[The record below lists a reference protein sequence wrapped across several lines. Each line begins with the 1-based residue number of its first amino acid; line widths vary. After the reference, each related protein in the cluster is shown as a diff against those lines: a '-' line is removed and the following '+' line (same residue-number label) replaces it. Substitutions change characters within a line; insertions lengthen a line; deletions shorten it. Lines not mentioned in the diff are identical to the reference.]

1 MKRGTIRVS
10 ILALVAITL
19 LVAGCSSPDTDV
31 PPSLNGTPDVPPSL
45 KGTPEDKVVTVA
57 VAGDICEAPGGDTG
71 GCLETSDLILSH
83 GSDWVLLA
91 GDAQYENGEI
101 ENFETVYEPSWG
113 RFKARTLPVPGNH
126 DSYDSGYG
134 TYFADAGLG
143 NPIPQHWIKDLGAW
157 SVTGA
162 DSNEVEDAAG
172 FIQDNLP
179 TPDFD
184 IVMWHH
190 ARYSSGTDHGSDEE
204 MDPLWEAARAGG
216 GCINLVSHDH
226 IYERLTYEGMHQ
238 FLVGTGGG
246 EQHDDFIESD
256 LVTGS
261 EEAIAEVHAVLFMDL
276 YRKGRYEFEL
286 IDVSGE
292 VLDSG
297 SGTCEP

>member
-1 MKRGTIRVS
+1 MSVGGPCRGVKRVKIS
-10 ILALVAITL
+10 ASLLALAAITSI
-19 LVAGCSSPDTDV
+19 AGGCSSEDTDV
-31 PPSLNGTPDVPPSL
+31 PDSLEG
-45 KGTPEDKVVTVA
+45 GPEDNVVSVA
-57 VAGDICEAPGGDTG
+57 IAGDICEAPGGETE
-71 GCLETSDLILSH
+71 GCMETSDLILSH
-83 GSDWVLLA
+83 GADWVLLA
-91 GDAQYENGEI
+91 GDAQYNDGEI
-101 ENFETVYEPSWG
+101 ENFEAVYEPSWG
-113 RFKARTLPVPGNH
+113 RFKAQTLPVPGNH
-126 DSYDSGYG
+126 DVYESGYS

-143 NPIPQHWIKDLGAW
+143 DSIPQHWIKDLGAW
-157 SVTGA
+157 SITGA

-190 ARYSSGTDHGSDEE
+190 ARYSSGSDHGSDEE
-204 MDPLWEAARAGG
+204 MDPLWDAARTGG

-256 LVTGS
+256 RVTGS
-261 EEAIAEVHAVLFMDL
+261 EEAIAEVHAVLFIDL
-276 YRKGRYEFEL
+276 YRNGRYDFEL

-297 SGTCEP
+297 SGTCDA

>member
-1 MKRGTIRVS
+1 MLALKRVKTGGFLLTVAAIVS
-10 ILALVAITL
+10 I
-19 LVAGCSSPDTDV
+19 VAGCSSRDPDTPD
-31 PPSLNGTPDVPPSL
+31 SLTGS
-45 KGTPEDKVVTVA
+45 PEDNFVTIA
-57 VAGDICEAPGGDTG
+57 VAGDICEGPGGATEGCMETG
-71 GCLETSDLILSH
+71 DLILSH
-83 GSDWVLLA
+83 GADWVLLA
-91 GDAQYENGEI
+91 GDAQYDDGEI
-101 ENFETVYEPSWG
+101 EDFEAVYEHAWG
-113 RFKARTLPVPGNH
+113 RFKAQTLPVPGNH
-126 DSYDSGYG
+126 DLYDSGYS

-143 NPIPQHWIKDLGAW
+143 NPIPQNWIKDLGAW

-162 DSNEVEDAAG
+162 DSNEVEDAAD

-179 TPDFD
+179 TSDFD

-190 ARYSSGTDHGSDEE
+190 ARYSSGSDHGSDDEI
-204 MDPLWEAARAGG
+204 DPLWDAARDGG
-216 GCINLVSHDH
+216 GCINFVSHDH

-261 EEAIAEVHAVLFMDL
+261 EQAIAQVHAVLFMDL
-276 YRKGRYEFEL
+276 FRNGRYEFEL

-297 SGTCEP
+297 SGTCDA